1 MKLYFGDWTLIRL
14 IGSFLAG
21 QVRSLLLVGV
31 LEGEL
36 AEASLDGVT
45 HAQTDVT
52 SLLLIL
58 SLRKALLMKLIYVII
73 C

>member
-21 QVRSLLLVGV
+21 QVRSLLLVDV

-36 AEASLDGVT
+36 AKASLDGVT

-52 SLLLIL
+52 SQLLIL

>member
-45 HAQTDVT
+45 HAQTDV
-52 SLLLIL
+52 I
-58 SLRKALLMKLIYVII
+58 SLRKVLLMKLIYVII